1 MDEKIVEEIEKELL
15 VLKQNSEVYEHEL
28 DFHETADKTKSF
40 YFCESGAIVFSNKNG
55 NTSYLKLISLFK
67 DIDIISKNYTEKEIK
82 KFIVSLVYLE
92 NLDVESLKTEI
103 SKMKVIQKNTYIVLF
118 PVYGIEIDKETNSG
132 EFIFHTKDSLKER
145 ITSLNSD
152 IKIDELEIHL
162 RANVFIECE
171 VKTRSKERAP
181 ELIEEKIGIFFNILR
196 FFIASKSN
204 KINISLENNQNS
216 ISTNLVIDSNG
227 GNLTLNR
234 SKDRFNNPILLKDAH
249 LSQNEQLSF
258 FIEIQFANRKKSL
271 MEKRLAL
278 GIQWLGE
285 SMDETNPKMKF
296 LKLFFAFESLIQVKS
311 ENQTDK
317 MAELLAFLLEDNSE
331 ERKKVKKDFKNLYS
345 IRSNIAHGEVEKV
358 SQFDLYYAYDLIYG
372 LVRVLLGN
380 INNFKTLD
388 DIYAHVDDLKFA

>member
-1 MDEKIVEEIEKELL
+1 MDEKIVEEIKEELL
-15 VLKQNSEVYEHEL
+15 VLKQNSEIYEDEL
-28 DFHETADKTKSF
+28 DFHRTVDKTKKI
-40 YFCESGAIVFSNKNG
+40 YFGESGAIVFSNNNG

-82 KFIVSLVYLE
+82 NFIVSLVYLE

-103 SKMKVIQKNTYIVLF
+103 SKMKDIQKNIYIVFF
-118 PVYGIEIDKETNSG
+118 PVYGIEIDKETKSG
-132 EFIFHTKDSLKER
+132 EFIFHTKDSLKKR
-145 ITSLNSD
+145 ITFLNSD
-152 IKIDELEIHL
+152 IKIDELEIRL
-162 RANVFIECE
+162 MGNVFIECK

-204 KINISLENNQNS
+204 TNNISLENNQNIIS
-216 ISTNLVIDSNG
+216 INLVIDSNG
-227 GNLTLNR
+227 GNLRLNQ
-234 SKDRFNNPILLKDAH
+234 SKDMFNNPIVLKDEH

-258 FIEIQFANRKKSL
+258 FIEIQFANRKKTE

-278 GIQWLGE
+278 GIQWIGE
-285 SMDETNPKMKF
+285 SMNEINPKMKF

-317 MAELLAFLLEDNSE
+317 MAELLAFLLKGNSD

-372 LVRVLLGN
+372 LVSIILGN